1 MGQHRTR
8 HGLHVMRRQLS
19 KLTTTRL
26 DGRSAVAVAVRTF
39 KGDVVKDLGGDLSRL
54 QETVLESAA
63 QKWLLAKTLAD
74 YIGRQPSLVT
84 KKRQLLPVVEKYVR
98 LLDSLERTCERLG
111 LQRVPA
117 VVEDLHSYLER
128 RSVEQPEPKGA
139 EPDA

>member
-1 MGQHRTR
+1 
-8 HGLHVMRRQLS
+8 
-19 KLTTTRL
+19 
-26 DGRSAVAVAVRTF
+26 
-39 KGDVVKDLGGDLSRL
+39 
-54 QETVLESAA
+54 
-63 QKWLLAKTLAD
+63 
-74 YIGRQPSLVT
+74 VT
-84 KKRQLLPVVEKYVR
+84 KKRQLLPVVEKYVQ